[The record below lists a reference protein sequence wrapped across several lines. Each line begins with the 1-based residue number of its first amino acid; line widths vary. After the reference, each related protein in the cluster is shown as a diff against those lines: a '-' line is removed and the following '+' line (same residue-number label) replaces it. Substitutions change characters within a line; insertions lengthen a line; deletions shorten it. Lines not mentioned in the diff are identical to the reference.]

1 MVPGR
6 ADIEPVEDTAALS
19 WRERITGR
27 WALSWQTY
35 VLGVLVN
42 LPLLVVTGGRIGTRI
57 VPVEDMG
64 VLFLYGTAAALIA
77 GAWALLMN
85 ATVFRYRRERP
96 VALWQFVML
105 HAVSGAVFG
114 VAVMLADARLGIDV
128 GVPPLLTLA
137 ATMGIALWWG
147 VTTAMLLEAHERFVR
162 DRAKLLDDAVLN
174 QLAAMQDSRA
184 DLTLADEHGVAASL
198 ADTRERLAAQLVTR
212 TSLSTWLEAA
222 QALRSAA
229 DETVRPLSHALWRE
243 ASQRYPE
250 PRVGGVLQQLLR
262 QPTFLPVP
270 AASVIVIGYLGATTQ
285 EYGALTG
292 PLVAIALG
300 LTSLAI
306 LTVGNAMMRR
316 LASLR
321 HIVYFVSIMLVQ
333 AATLLLA
340 YGPARA
346 GGELLPPSLV
356 AGSILGT
363 LIAVLLTSV
372 VASLDAS
379 RAMVI
384 GQLRSDV
391 NKERIAQ
398 AARTRARALALR
410 EAAKD
415 LHGTVQTR
423 LIASAGAIELAAATG
438 DVAAYE
444 QALRAALGILES
456 ERVPVEATVAARVR
470 DLTTSW
476 GAMCEVRLEMDPAVG
491 ECVHDDVVRVVE
503 EALANAYRHGQAT
516 RIDVCITREAGGVR
530 VTVMD
535 DGVGPGGGPPGLGSD
550 LLARATG
557 GCYDLRPRHHGGTEL
572 TAVLPAEASR

>member
-1 MVPGR
+1 MPDD
-6 ADIEPVEDTAALS
+6 ATAEPVDAPS

-35 VLGVLVN
+35 ALGVLVN

-64 VLFLYGTAAALIA
+64 VLFLYGSAAALVA

-85 ATVFRYRRERP
+85 ATVFRSRRERP
-96 VALWQFVML
+96 VALWQFAML
-105 HAVSGAVFG
+105 HAVSGAIFG
-114 VAVMLADARLGIDV
+114 VAVVLADARLGIDI
-128 GVPPLLTLA
+128 GVPPVLTMV

-162 DRAKLLDDAVLN
+162 DRSRLLDDAVLN

-184 DLTLADEHGVAASL
+184 ELTLADSRSVAVSL
-198 ADTRERLAAQLVTR
+198 ADTRDRLATHLIAGA
-212 TSLSTWLEAA
+212 SLGTWLDAA
-222 QALRSAA
+222 QALRAAA

-243 ASQRYPE
+243 AAQRYPE
-250 PRVGGVLQQLLR
+250 PRVGGVLQQLMR

-285 EYGALTG
+285 EYGALIG
-292 PLVAIALG
+292 PLLAIALG
-300 LTSLAI
+300 IVSWTILAA
-306 LTVGNAMMRR
+306 GNAAMQRPGR
-316 LASLR
+316 LR
-321 HIVYFVSIMLVQ
+321 HVVYVGSIVLVL
-333 AATLLLA
+333 AAALLLA

-384 GQLRSDV
+384 GQLRSDI
-391 NKERIAQ
+391 NQERIAQ

-444 QALRAALGILES
+444 QALREALSILES
-456 ERVPVEATVAARVR
+456 ERLTDEVTVAARVGE
-470 DLTTSW
+470 LTTSW
-476 GAMCEVRLEMDPAVG
+476 GAMCEVRTVMDPAVG
-491 ECVHDDVVRVVE
+491 ERVHDDVVRVVE

-516 RIDVCITREAGGVR
+516 RIDISIMREAGDIR
-530 VTVMD
+530 VTVRD

-550 LLARATG
+550 LLARATRG
-557 GCYDLRPRHHGGTEL
+557 RYDVRPGVKGGTEL
-572 TAVLPAEASR
+572 TAVLPAEA

>member
-1 MVPGR
+1 MPDHVT
-6 ADIEPVEDTAALS
+6 AEPVDSPS

-35 VLGVLVN
+35 ALGVLVN

-64 VLFLYGTAAALIA
+64 VLFLYGAAAALVA
-77 GAWALLMN
+77 GAWALLMD
-85 ATVFRYRRERP
+85 ATVFRSRREHP
-96 VALWQFVML
+96 VALWQFAML
-105 HAVSGAVFG
+105 HAVSGAIFG
-114 VAVMLADARLGIDV
+114 VAVVLADARLGIDI
-128 GVPPLLTLA
+128 GVPPVLTLV

-147 VTTAMLLEAHERFVR
+147 VTTSMLLEAHERFVR
-162 DRAKLLDDAVLN
+162 DRTRLLDDAVLN

-184 DLTLADEHGVAASL
+184 ELTLADSHSVAASL
-198 ADTRERLAAQLVTR
+198 ADTRDRLETHLIAGA
-212 TSLSTWLEAA
+212 SLGTWLDAA
-222 QALRSAA
+222 QALRAAA

-243 ASQRYPE
+243 AAQRYPE
-250 PRVGGVLQQLLR
+250 PRVGGVLQQLMR

-285 EYGALTG
+285 EYGALIG
-292 PLVAIALG
+292 PLLAIALG
-300 LTSLAI
+300 IVSWAI
-306 LTVGNAMMRR
+306 LAAGNATMRR
-316 LASLR
+316 LGRLR
-321 HIVYFVSIMLVQ
+321 HVTYLVSIVLVQ
-333 AATLLLA
+333 AAALLLA

-363 LIAVLLTSV
+363 FIAVLLTSV

-391 NKERIAQ
+391 NQERIAQ

-444 QALRAALGILES
+444 QALREALGILES
-456 ERVPVEATVAARVR
+456 ERITDEVTVAARVGE
-470 DLTTSW
+470 LTTSW
-476 GAMCEVRLEMDPAVG
+476 GAMCEVRTVMDPAVS
-491 ECVHDDVVRVVE
+491 ERVHDGVVRVVE

-516 RIDVCITREAGGVR
+516 RIEVRIMCEASDIH
-530 VTVMD
+530 VTVTD

-550 LLARATG
+550 LLARATRG
-557 GCYDLRPRHHGGTEL
+557 RYELRPGVQGGTEL
-572 TAVLPAEASR
+572 TAVLPAEA